1 MNNNN
6 FKEKVRNQNSTTSEK
21 NDSSDYCKECN
32 EYYYVIKKKER
43 VWIKY
48 SVYEWWP
55 QENCTIFSK
64 TRNNHSEYLEK
75 RMKSTKKHEGV
86 PQWWR
91 I

>member
-48 SVYEWWP
+48 SVYEW
-55 QENCTIFSK
+55 
-64 TRNNHSEYLEK
+64 
-75 RMKSTKKHEGV
+75 
-86 PQWWR
+86 
-91 I
+91 